1 MLWMGPGRGPAMLE
15 RTRNVIQ
22 IIFVEFLAMMFLASV
37 VATLTARRGILGC
50 APDLSYQ
57 LALFQIVV
65 GILGVIAF
73 GWSVIGI
80 LRPRE
85 LPQMAFHRLI
95 VSVGNVNL
103 QLPVKEAGRY
113 VFPTSHPSYAL
124 VELTFLGLMFLPA
137 YIFGLR
143 PSYIGCELQW
153 FYAQAWTFV
162 ALGLFFP
169 ALRLVAWYVLR
180 LRPSTS
186 EVRDAHKATYV
197 PLAIIVPV
205 IVFILGGVMG
215 PQLVARTVDGKR
227 LAGGIAAHPD
237 YDGRSLKVRGTLAA
251 EPVLCGCQRDRATV
265 CRVATSRLDLGE
277 GGDVIVRGISE
288 YGNDLRDLAKRG
300 IGREVSIYGLLTAQ
314 APLPYKTA
322 YETCAADPFPRS
334 AGRPR
339 AYLEME
345 GF

>member
-1 MLWMGPGRGPAMLE
+1 MLE

-22 IIFVEFLAMMFLASV
+22 IIFVEYLAIMLLASV
-37 VATLTARRGILGC
+37 VATLMARRGILGC
-50 APDLSYQ
+50 PPDLGYA
-57 LALFQIVV
+57 LGLFQIVV
-65 GILGVIAF
+65 GILGLVAF

-103 QLPVKEAGRY
+103 QIPTKEAGAY
-113 VFPTSHPSYAL
+113 LFPTSHPSYAL
-124 VELTFLGLMFLPA
+124 VELTFLGMLFLPA

-143 PSYIGCELQW
+143 PSYVGCELQW

-169 ALRLVAWYVLR
+169 GLRLLAWYGLR
-180 LRPSTS
+180 LRPPTS
-186 EVRDAHKATYV
+186 AVRDAHIATYI
-197 PLAIIVPV
+197 PLAIVLPV
-205 IVFILGGVMG
+205 ILFIVGGVMG
-215 PQLVARTVDGKR
+215 PQLIARTVDGAR
-227 LAGGIAAHPD
+227 FAGGLAAHPD
-237 YDGRSLKVRGTLAA
+237 YEGRSLKMRGVLAA

-265 CRVATSRLDLGE
+265 CRVATSRLDLGP

-288 YGNDLRDLAKRG
+288 YGNDLRDLARRG

-314 APLPYKTA
+314 APVPYKTA
-322 YETCAADPFPRS
+322 YETCSADPFPRT

>member
-1 MLWMGPGRGPAMLE
+1 MLE
-15 RTRNVIQ
+15 RTRNVVQ

-37 VATLTARRGILGC
+37 VATLMARRGVLGC
-50 APDLSYQ
+50 AGDLSYQ
-57 LALFQIVV
+57 FGLFQIVV
-65 GILGVIAF
+65 GILGVVAF

-103 QLPVKEAGRY
+103 QIPAKEAGRY

-143 PSYIGCELQW
+143 GTYIGCELQW

-162 ALGLFFP
+162 ARGLFFP
-169 ALRLVAWYVLR
+169 ALRLVAWYLLR
-180 LRPSTS
+180 LRPRTS
-186 EVRDAHKATYV
+186 DVRDAHKATYI

-215 PQLVARTVDGKR
+215 PQLIARTLDGTR
-227 LAGGIAAHPD
+227 LAGGLAAHKD
-237 YDGRSLKVRGTLAA
+237 YDGRSLKVRGVLAA

-265 CRVATSRLDLGE
+265 CRVATSRLDLGP

-288 YGNDLRDLAKRG
+288 YGNDLRDLARRG
-300 IGREVSIYGLLTAQ
+300 IGRAVTIYGLLTAQ
-314 APLPYKTA
+314 APPPYKTA

-334 AGRPR
+334 GSRPR